1 MSLSFLHSTGGGA
14 ATTTTTYDY
23 LSSHHRPNIHPNSSL
38 LHLPKLYRRH
48 ALVVK
53 ATVFS
58 PEETLVKK
66 PPPSSSPTPAPLR
79 VVSTD
84 SLVYESGFLGAVPEY
99 SSPESSDDGS
109 AAAMEC
115 LTNILS
121 SKVYDI
127 AVQSPLQLAEKLSE
141 RLGNNVWLKREDLQ
155 PVFSFKLRGAYNM
168 MVKLPKEQLE
178 RGVICSS
185 AGNHAQGVALSAKKL
200 GCDAVIVMPVTT
212 PEIKWKSVKRLGATV
227 VLVGDSYDEAQAYA
241 KNRAEEEGRTFIP
254 PFDHPDVIMG
264 QGTVGMEIVNQA
276 KGRPL
281 HAIFVPVGGG
291 GLIAG
296 IAAYVKRIQ
305 PEVKIIGVEP
315 ADANAMAL
323 SLHHGQRIM
332 LDKVGGFAD
341 GVAVK
346 VVGEETFRICK
357 ELIDGVVLVNRDAIC
372 ASIKNM
378 FEEKRSILEPAGA
391 LALAG
396 AEAYCKYYGIKN
408 ENVVAITSGANM
420 NFDRLRLVTELADV
434 GRQREAVLAT
444 FMPEDPGSFKK
455 FAEMVGP
462 MNITEFKY
470 RYNSA
475 KEEALVLYSV
485 GHHTVSELEAL
496 KERMESSKLRTINL
510 TNNDLVK
517 DHLRHLMGGRSDVQ
531 NELLCRF
538 VFPERPGA
546 LMKFLDVFSPRWNIS
561 LFHYRAQGEA
571 GANVL
576 VGIQVPSS
584 EMDEF
589 RERADN
595 LGFMYAIESDNEVY
609 EVLMH

>member
-1 MSLSFLHSTGGGA
+1 MSLSILPSTGG
-14 ATTTTTYDY
+14 ATTPFEY
-23 LSSHHRPNIHPNSSL
+23 LSSHHHHRRLPPTFSL
-38 LHLPKLYRRH
+38 LHLPNHHRRNNS
-48 ALVVK
+48 VVK

-58 PEETLVKK
+58 PEDTLTKK
-66 PPPSSSPTPAPLR
+66 NRSSSSSSSPALLKL
-79 VVSTD
+79 VSPD
-84 SLVYESGFLGAVPEY
+84 SLQYETGFLGAVPDV
-99 SSPESSDDGS
+99 SSLDSSE
-109 AAAMEC
+109 AAVASAMEY
-115 LTNILS
+115 LTNILA

-127 AVQSPLQLAEKLSE
+127 AFESPLQLAEKLSE
-141 RLGNNVWLKREDLQ
+141 RLDTNVWLKREDLQ

-200 GCDAVIVMPVTT
+200 GCNAVIVMPVTT
-212 PEIKWKSVKRLGATV
+212 PEIKWKSVERLGATV
-227 VLVGDSYDEAQAYA
+227 VLVGDAYDEAQAYA
-241 KNRAEEEGRTFIP
+241 KKRAEEEGRTFIP

-264 QGTVGMEIVNQA
+264 QGTVGMEIVSQTI
-276 KGRPL
+276 GRPI

-296 IAAYVKRIQ
+296 IAAYVKRVK

-315 ADANAMAL
+315 SDANAMAL

-408 ENVVAITSGANM
+408 QNVVVITSGANM

-444 FMPEDPGSFKK
+444 FMPEEPGSFRI
-455 FAEMVGP
+455 FSEMVGP

-475 KEEALVLYSV
+475 KQEALVLYSV
-485 GHHTVSELEAL
+485 GHHTVSELEAM

-517 DHLRHLMGGRSDVQ
+517 DHLRHLMGGRSDVE

-546 LMKFLDVFSPRWNIS
+546 LLKFLDVFSPRWNIS

-595 LGFMYAIESDNEVY
+595 IGFIYAIESGNEVY
-609 EVLMH
+609 DVLMH